1 MFEQTISNL
10 EQRCKNLEVSQTNLT
25 SNCNDLAS
33 SLKTM
38 EDKNS
43 SLQKSY
49 FTLEGDYSNLQ
60 QKFYKL
66 EENNAQLQER
76 IVKLEMND
84 KTFSEEIEIHK
95 KRHLESE
102 ATLKDYKEHKEQ
114 IIQKVDSLESKTNSN
129 LEMIH
134 INKERINKIA
144 NLSSNL
150 ELEMTSMK
158 EESIVSMQK
167 ISTSMI
173 EQKESV
179 QHLHELISIK
189 QSSIDQLSHR
199 CAKLDDDNNSINQ
212 RLNSFADGRKHDLN
226 TITQRENDLAQDMT
240 KLWNRVNDNHER
252 VGEMFEI
259 FKKDNVDRNHYIEE
273 NFKATSEK
281 VFNLEKAHQQ
291 QLQVNS
297 LLENFDKKISLMD
310 EQRQQ
315 SEARARDEVDASMLQ
330 YNKNFEL
337 LTQDFDTKL
346 GQFNI
351 SIQKDYDNLQKLSNS
366 LNADLRDLHLNH
378 AKLSNRVDEDSTV
391 SKRMFD
397 ELQQSIQNNLK
408 IIEEKHRSEFERI
421 ETQLQENTFIQAEKV
436 NNFETETGK
445 KLKEQEINNG
455 KLKSSFDDTILTFRS
470 AFDEKI
476 KELEG
481 KSASNTQALVEI
493 EPIAKSMNNRLDEVR
508 KEIIIESHKH
518 FESFKSEVS
527 TTMMKVTEKNNTVEK
542 HYEKLVDNN
551 TQIKEELV
559 EMLKKEQ
566 HLQIE
571 RVKSIQEDTDKSLQS
586 TQELM
591 TSLNEKL
598 QELAMNDKLAKAEI
612 TELKGKIDDS
622 NSKLTNLESADLFL
636 QESHR
641 QLTEKSLKIEND
653 LKEAK
658 YEFIA
663 SSSDLKKDLDG
674 KIQLNWENM
683 KEDAKDIAASLN
695 KMNKE
700 IIGKTLYRIETGM
713 FTKRQ
718 ELLSCQ
724 YAMLLFT
731 CI

>member
-1 MFEQTISNL
+1 M
-10 EQRCKNLEVSQTNLT
+10 
-25 SNCNDLAS
+25 
-33 SLKTM
+33 
-38 EDKNS
+38 
-43 SLQKSY
+43 
-49 FTLEGDYSNLQ
+49 G
-60 QKFYKL
+60 
-66 EENNAQLQER
+66 R

-102 ATLKDYKEHKEQ
+102 TTLKDYEEHKEQ
-114 IIQKVDSLESKTNSN
+114 ILQKVDILESKTNSN

-150 ELEMTSMK
+150 ELEMTNMK

-167 ISTSMI
+167 INTSMI
-173 EQKESV
+173 EQKENV

-212 RLNSFADGRKHDLN
+212 RLNSLADGRKHDLN

-297 LLENFDKKISLMD
+297 LLENFDKKISLVD

-337 LTQDFDTKL
+337 LTQDFDKKL
-346 GQFNI
+346 GQFNV

-366 LNADLRDLHLNH
+366 LNTDLRDLHLNH

-408 IIEEKHRSEFERI
+408 IIEEKQISEFERI

-445 KLKEQEINNG
+445 KLK
-455 KLKSSFDDTILTFRS
+455 KKKKKKKKKKS
-470 AFDEKI
+470 
-476 KELEG
+476 
-481 KSASNTQALVEI
+481 
-493 EPIAKSMNNRLDEVR
+493 
-508 KEIIIESHKH
+508 
-518 FESFKSEVS
+518 
-527 TTMMKVTEKNNTVEK
+527 
-542 HYEKLVDNN
+542 
-551 TQIKEELV
+551 
-559 EMLKKEQ
+559 
-566 HLQIE
+566 
-571 RVKSIQEDTDKSLQS
+571 
-586 TQELM
+586 
-591 TSLNEKL
+591 
-598 QELAMNDKLAKAEI
+598 
-612 TELKGKIDDS
+612 
-622 NSKLTNLESADLFL
+622 
-636 QESHR
+636 
-641 QLTEKSLKIEND
+641 
-653 LKEAK
+653 
-658 YEFIA
+658 
-663 SSSDLKKDLDG
+663 
-674 KIQLNWENM
+674 
-683 KEDAKDIAASLN
+683 
-695 KMNKE
+695 
-700 IIGKTLYRIETGM
+700 
-713 FTKRQ
+713 
-718 ELLSCQ
+718 
-724 YAMLLFT
+724 
-731 CI
+731 